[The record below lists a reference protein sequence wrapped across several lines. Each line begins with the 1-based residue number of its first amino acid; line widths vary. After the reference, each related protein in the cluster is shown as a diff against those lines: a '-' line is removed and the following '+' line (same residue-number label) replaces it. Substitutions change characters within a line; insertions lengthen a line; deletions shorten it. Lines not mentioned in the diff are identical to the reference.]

1 MQEEEI
7 FLPLAT
13 IEDIKQKL
21 ALFLDRHPFSSVE
34 SHELNPND
42 IVHRI
47 ENIWGDSTLTTLIP
61 ENDEA
66 FFDALNG
73 VYLPERLSAI
83 WHQDSK
89 DLEVI
94 WTAYEL
100 EDSQKEIA
108 NRRFTFSYQKKKY
121 VCEFYASSK
130 ALSHIAAYTYPKT
143 NPTSTNF
150 RNLQSFNSFAT
161 REEGENDEFFDQP
174 RSFWIRDVKLD
185 EKSLLR
191 MIESLNFYM
200 TYYDARSPRVMIHDV
215 HGKPNAQTRYCLGSF
230 PEKIS
235 GNEID
240 EVILGFWDAARQPN
254 VMMKFIHF
262 YRIIEYAAFH
272 YLDAGVKQRL
282 RKILADPAICHDVN
296 KAMESVI
303 SIVDPFKT
311 DDVPRFNSL
320 LTTHVDAKL
329 LWREIENNLDVFS
342 KHFTFDGGYVLKA
355 IVSQDETESTFTT
368 GGVGKFGHAIRQIRN
383 ALVHG
388 RDQGTAGAISPT
400 PRNMMQLAAWVNAIA
415 VAAGQVVIYETIS

>member
-1 MQEEEI
+1 MQEEAL
-7 FLPLAT
+7 LPLAT

-21 ALFLDRHPFSSVE
+21 APFLERHPYTSVE
-34 SHELNPND
+34 QHEANTKDAFN
-42 IVHRI
+42 RI
-47 ENIWGDSTLTTLIP
+47 ENIWGDSTLTTIIP
-61 ENDEA
+61 NDDA
-66 FFDALNG
+66 FFNALNG
-73 VYLPERLSAI
+73 VYLPERLSAV

-100 EDSQKEIA
+100 ADSQKEIA
-108 NRRFTFSYQKKKY
+108 GRKFTFNYQKKNY
-121 VCEFYASSK
+121 VCEYGASSN
-130 ALSHIAAYTYPKT
+130 ALLLIAEYTYPKT

-150 RNLQSFNSFAT
+150 RNLQSFNSFTT
-161 REEGENDEFFDQP
+161 RDEGENDEFFDTP
-174 RSFWIRDVKLD
+174 RSFWIRGVQLD

-191 MIESLNFYM
+191 MIEALNFYM
-200 TYYDARSPRVMIHDV
+200 TYYDAKSPRVSIHDV
-215 HGKPNAQTRYCLGSF
+215 HDQPNPQTRYCLGAF
-230 PEKIS
+230 PETIS
-235 GNEID
+235 GSEID

-254 VMMKFIHF
+254 MMMKFIHF

-272 YLDAGVKQRL
+272 YLDAGVKQKL

-303 SIVDPFKT
+303 SVVDPFKA

-329 LWREIENNLDVFS
+329 LWREIENNKVVFS
-342 KHFTFDGGYVLKA
+342 ENFTFDGGYVLKA
-355 IVSQDETESTFTT
+355 IVSKDETESTFTT
-368 GGVGKFGHAIRQIRN
+368 GGVGKFGNTIRQIRN

-415 VAAGQVVIYETIS
+415 VAAGQIVIYETIS